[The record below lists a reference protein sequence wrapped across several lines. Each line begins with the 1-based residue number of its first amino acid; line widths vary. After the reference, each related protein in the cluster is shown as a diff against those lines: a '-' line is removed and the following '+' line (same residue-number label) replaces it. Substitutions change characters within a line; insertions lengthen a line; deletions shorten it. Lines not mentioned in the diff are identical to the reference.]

1 MGGGFRMKGGGWW
14 GGDERRVS
22 PGEQIDEL
30 GFGHAVGQDAGDGS
44 HAGPEQIDLGLPL
57 PAVSGRKM
65 KMDARELRER
75 WLAEG
80 M

>member
-1 MGGGFRMKGGGWW
+1 MGGY
-14 GGDERRVS
+14 ERRVS

-65 KMDARELRER
+65 KMDARATPRQEQNKKDTHKD
-75 WLAEG
+75 
-80 M
+80 